1 MAGATEA
8 IGNRPTTLD
17 PFGRAGN
24 LQVPNWSV
32 AGMHLEQP
40 DEDDPAYQGGDDRQQ
55 SCQPCAAP
63 FYETVLCPP
72 STAARPSEQYGDD
85 DQHCHGKQI
94 RHGTSPGHIEQSKA
108 GKDQPLSSAARQ
120 TGSANGNLQLEKYGA
135 ITIPGL
141 LSYKRNLR
149 HSRPNDRRRA
159 DVEGPPLCRLAASH
173 LVLEH
178 ARLGRRS
185 KGADSDFRARIAC
198 RAPDR
203 VDLRVHPRP
212 QGPDTLL
219 RPRQRSPREPAQMSR
234 PQR

>member
-1 MAGATEA
+1 
-8 IGNRPTTLD
+8 
-17 PFGRAGN
+17 
-24 LQVPNWSV
+24 
-32 AGMHLEQP
+32 MHLKKP
-40 DEDDPAYQGGDDRQQ
+40 DEDDPAYQGDGGRQQ
-55 SCQPCAAP
+55 SCQACAAP

-72 STAARPSEQYGDD
+72 SPKGRPSEQCGDD
-85 DQHCHGKQI
+85 NQHCHGKQI

-135 ITIPGL
+135 ITISGL

-173 LVLEH
+173 LDLEH

-185 KGADSDFRARIAC
+185 KGFRTVCRFHRTRQLSTTHAHDRSDFRARSERL
-198 RAPDR
+198 RATPGASARWSQDPMIRKDR
-203 VDLRVHPRP
+203 FR
-212 QGPDTLL
+212 
-219 RPRQRSPREPAQMSR
+219 RSATG
-234 PQR
+234 